1 MKVTIGRL
9 LDSGLIKKNTKVEL
23 VTSAELNSAG
33 FIKLTKSKE
42 AILVT
47 KEDLKEK
54 GLIK

>member
-9 LDSGLIKKNTKVEL
+9 LDSGLIKKSTKVEL
-23 VTSAELNSAG
+23 VTSAELKSAG